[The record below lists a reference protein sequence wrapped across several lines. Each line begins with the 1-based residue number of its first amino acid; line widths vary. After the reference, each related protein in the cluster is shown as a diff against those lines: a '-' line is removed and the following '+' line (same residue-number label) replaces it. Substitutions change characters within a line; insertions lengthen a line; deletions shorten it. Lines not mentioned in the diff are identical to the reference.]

1 MGSSK
6 TSFGVMGLCAYMTVM
21 MIMAGR
27 VAGQGPAQAPT
38 GGSDCDSVVLQL
50 VDCLGYVT
58 GSDATPPATCCTNLS
73 AIIQSTPQ
81 CLCQL
86 YNTTFTGPLGVNLTR
101 AMQLPPA
108 CKLTTP
114 DPSLCAL
121 VGIPV
126 PGPASGPMSPGSA
139 MAPSSVPTPS
149 ITPSAGPPSVSP
161 TPPVLTPVTAP
172 GSELQP
178 SSNSSTPP
186 SPNDNSASSLRART
200 VAAASCLFALTL
212 FFY

>member
-6 TSFGVMGLCAYMTVM
+6 TSFGVMGLCAFMTMM

-27 VAGQGPAQAPT
+27 VAGQGPALAPT
-38 GGSDCDSVVLQL
+38 SGSDCDSVVLQL

-86 YNTTFTGPLGVNLTR
+86 YNTTFTEPLGVNLTR

-121 VGIPV
+121 IGIPI
-126 PGPASGPMSPGSA
+126 PGPTSGPMSPGS
-139 MAPSSVPTPS
+139 V
-149 ITPSAGPPSVSP
+149 PPSVTPS
-161 TPPVLTPVTAP
+161 PPVLTPVTAP
-172 GSELQP
+172 DTELQP
-178 SSNSSTPP
+178 SSNSSSPP
-186 SPNDNSASSLRART
+186 SPNGNSAFALEART
-200 VAAASCLFALTL
+200 VAVASFWLFALTF